1 MQSHIEHK
9 LQTLPARASSTT
21 ALKQLSDLEYEQES
35 TSGVSDL
42 DQLHSA
48 CLTRLEPAQE
58 WSSSSDSPF
67 EHSTDKRRKKHGL
80 RNARSLYLYPLTPEW
95 LAVIRIF
102 NVCSPAPALTAEG
115 INGYI
120 KISQSGLGLAKTTIN
135 RNSTQPVWDELHTV
149 QLRSLDEP
157 LKFKLKTRRKL
168 VKVSTIAETIL
179 PLGEFSP
186 QITYQR
192 YLNLEKSTAT
202 QNKVNIGMLRIQ
214 IRISQKRASL
224 PSSTDTSQ
232 PLDQLTPSPRIR
244 KRSTRTMKLST
255 HSQSIVSLYVPER
268 EDVSSLIMG
277 PLVSGLRTFEARYL
291 GMLPLDHKFHRCKY
305 YARCWSALRTQPAE
319 VVLVRNPIT
328 KKMETRSPRLPWPVT
343 YLMGSSA
350 LDFEVP
356 TSPRIKQFT
365 SGVLYLTI
373 LSACGLRSLQLT
385 RLLNKYRPRQQLGN
399 PSEHT
404 GVVAA
409 EMMAY
414 SQSLAR
420 GTERFST
427 YVQLQFG
434 RDRCATKTQKFTYDP
449 VWNQTF
455 CFAITNCSP
464 FLMDVQLYNIA
475 NPNITGPASGIEKL
489 AETLIDISHLPLD
502 ITQRMEV
509 ELSGP
514 QPRPRLLFLAT
525 LTGLSTTHNRH
536 LDYSG
541 TMSQSFE
548 VGTTPKASS
557 PQPRPTVASLQN
569 SEASFQLLPTLPS
582 VSSEFCDPMLLH
594 SVDSQLIEHYGWRN
608 SLANRYDVGFLRVK
622 VIAAA
627 DLEAKDLNGKSDPYC
642 VLDLLNMRVQTQTIE
657 KTLSP
662 RWNKTF
668 IFPVTDIHAVLSI
681 RVMDQDKNKS
691 EFLGRLAIPLLWIKN
706 NEQSW
711 YALKDA
717 NLRGRARGSLLL
729 EFFFVYNHFKA
740 AWRSLQPREEPVIDG
755 EKRGRVS
762 KLNPNYRQ
770 TLQEHVTRLKA
781 LFGGMFMVKKAVQDL
796 CSWENPLQTTAV
808 LVGYII
814 TVWNFEPFMV
824 PLGMIAGILANRY
837 FFKTHHLLSV
847 YDSLRAAYGVGA
859 SNLLDGR
866 YASSFLPGTVE
877 DRESANGGIIIR
889 KDLLDALNSGILVA
903 EDITDHVVKED
914 KPRDKEQSKEAKQ
927 GKNRFA
933 VIMELMDDLPDI
945 LDMVASSFE
954 RVNGL
959 FNWNVPWITWL
970 VLILLV
976 VATLVLY
983 FVPFRVILIIIGANL
998 LTKRILRPAHQS
1010 TFELF
1015 NVLSRIPSMPELEQR
1030 RQFLPRAF
1038 VYPS

>member
-1 MQSHIEHK
+1 
-9 LQTLPARASSTT
+9 
-21 ALKQLSDLEYEQES
+21 
-35 TSGVSDL
+35 
-42 DQLHSA
+42 
-48 CLTRLEPAQE
+48 
-58 WSSSSDSPF
+58 
-67 EHSTDKRRKKHGL
+67 
-80 RNARSLYLYPLTPEW
+80 
-95 LAVIRIF
+95 
-102 NVCSPAPALTAEG
+102 
-115 INGYI
+115 
-120 KISQSGLGLAKTTIN
+120 
-135 RNSTQPVWDELHTV
+135 
-149 QLRSLDEP
+149 
-157 LKFKLKTRRKL
+157 
-168 VKVSTIAETIL
+168 
-179 PLGEFSP
+179 
-186 QITYQR
+186 
-192 YLNLEKSTAT
+192 
-202 QNKVNIGMLRIQ
+202 MLRIQ

-224 PSSTDTSQ
+224 ISSTDTSQ
-232 PLDQLTPSPRIR
+232 AVDQLSPPPRMR
-244 KRSTRTMKLST
+244 KRSNRTLRMAT
-255 HSQSIVSLYVPER
+255 HSQSIASLYVPES

-291 GMLPLDHKFHRCKY
+291 GLLSLNHKFHRCKY
-305 YARCWSALRTQPAE
+305 YARRWSALRAQPAE
-319 VVLVRNPIT
+319 VVLVRNPTT
-328 KKMETRSPRLPWPVT
+328 KKMEIRSPRLPWPVN

-350 LDFEVP
+350 LDFELP

-365 SGVLYLTI
+365 SAVLYLTI
-373 LSACGLRSLQLT
+373 LSACGLRSLHLT
-385 RLLNKYRPRQQLGN
+385 RMLNKCRPRQQLGT
-399 PSEHT
+399 PAEHR

-420 GTERFST
+420 STERFST

-434 RDRCATKTQKFTYDP
+434 KDRYATKTQKFTYDP
-449 VWNQTF
+449 IWNQTF
-455 CFAITNCSP
+455 CFAITNSSP
-464 FLMDVQLYNIA
+464 FLVDVQLYNIA

-514 QPRPRLLFLAT
+514 HSRPRLLFLAT
-525 LTGLSTTHNRH
+525 LTGLSTTPNRH
-536 LDYSG
+536 I
-541 TMSQSFE
+541 
-548 VGTTPKASS
+548 ASS
-557 PQPRPTVASLQN
+557 ASMCQG
-569 SEASFQLLPTLPS
+569 SEIGTISRASSKYDSLGLSKALPTAGPQSSLEGCSPSSPNSPS
-582 VSSEFCDPMLLH
+582 VPSEFCDPVLLH
-594 SVDSQLIEHYGWRN
+594 SVDSQLADHYTQKFTYDPIWNQTFCFAITNSSPFLVDVQLYNIANPNITGPASGIEKLAETLIDISHLPLDITQRMEVELSGPHSRPRLLFLATLTGLSTTPNRHIASSASMCQGSEIGTISRASSKYDSLGLSKALPTAGPQSSLEGCSPSSPNSPSVPSEFCDPVLLHSVDSQLADHYSWRN
-608 SLANRYDVGFLRVK
+608 SLSNRYDVGFLRVR

-657 KTLSP
+657 KTCSP

-691 EFLGRLAIPLLWIKN
+691 DFLGRLAIPLLWIKN
-706 NEQSW
+706 NKQSW

-740 AWRSLQPREEPVIDG
+740 AWRSLQPPEETVLDG
-755 EKRGRVS
+755 DKKCRVS
-762 KLNPNYRQ
+762 KLHPNYRLA
-770 TLQEHVTRLKA
+770 LQEHIARLKT
-781 LFGGMFMVKKAVQDL
+781 LFGGLSVVGKLIQDL

-808 LVGYII
+808 LVGYIVA
-814 TVWNFEPFMV
+814 VWNFQPFMV

-837 FFKTHHLLSV
+837 LSGTHHLLSV
-847 YDSLRAAYGVGA
+847 CDSLRAAYGVGA

-866 YASSFLPGTVE
+866 FPPSLLQGPTDE
-877 DRESANGGIIIR
+877 QESANGGIVIR
-889 KDLLDALNSGILVA
+889 NDLLDAIHPEITITEDVTDQVA
-903 EDITDHVVKED
+903 KEE
-914 KPRDKEQSKEAKQ
+914 KSRDKDAKQ

-933 VIMELMDDLPDI
+933 AIMDVMDDLPDI

-954 RVNGL
+954 RINGL

-970 VLILLV
+970 VLFLLL

-998 LTKRILRPAHQS
+998 LTKRIIRPAHHS

-1015 NVLSRIPSMPELEQR
+1015 NVISRIPSNPELEQR
-1030 RQFLPRAF
+1030 RQFPPSAF